1 MTRHAVVAI
10 LTAGALAAS
19 TAAADAQIIPRAP
32 QEQPIALTG
41 GTIHTVTNGV
51 IENGTIVFVGGRIT
65 AVGADVPVPPG
76 AQVIDI
82 TGKHVFPGLVD
93 AFSTVGLTEIG
104 GFDQA
109 TDLNELG
116 DINPNVHAEVA
127 VNPESRHIGTTRSNG
142 VLVTVAS
149 PSGGLISGMAAA
161 MMLEGWTWEEMTIKS
176 EAGLIVNWPSA
187 GSNGYADDVA
197 TLTETFATA
206 RAYAD
211 LRQSPGGDEI
221 NRDPRWEA
229 MIPIFSRE
237 VPVII
242 NANDVRQIED
252 AVAWAEDE
260 NLRMILR
267 GGADAWYV
275 ADMLAEKQVPV
286 LLTSVIDG
294 PNRSWE
300 PLDGAY
306 GQPRRLHEAGVR
318 FAITGS
324 TRPARRWLSACRPRR
339 RSRPSHSTRRS
350 SSASTTGSA
359 RCGKGSTPRCSSRP
373 ATPSST
379 TRPSTWP
386 SSSASR
392 ST

>member
-176 EAGLIVNWPSA
+176 EAGLIVNWPSPRSPRRSPPRA
-187 GSNGYADDVA
+187 PTPICGR
-197 TLTETFATA
+197 A
-206 RAYAD
+206 RA
-211 LRQSPGGDEI
+211 G
-221 NRDPRWEA
+221 
-229 MIPIFSRE
+229 
-237 VPVII
+237 
-242 NANDVRQIED
+242 
-252 AVAWAEDE
+252 
-260 NLRMILR
+260 
-267 GGADAWYV
+267 
-275 ADMLAEKQVPV
+275 
-286 LLTSVIDG
+286 T
-294 PNRSWE
+294 RSI
-300 PLDGAY
+300 GTRA
-306 GQPRRLHEAGVR
+306 GRR
-318 FAITGS
+318 
-324 TRPARRWLSACRPRR
+324 
-339 RSRPSHSTRRS
+339 
-350 SSASTTGSA
+350 
-359 RCGKGSTPRCSSRP
+359 
-373 ATPSST
+373 
-379 TRPSTWP
+379 
-386 SSSASR
+386 
-392 ST
+392 